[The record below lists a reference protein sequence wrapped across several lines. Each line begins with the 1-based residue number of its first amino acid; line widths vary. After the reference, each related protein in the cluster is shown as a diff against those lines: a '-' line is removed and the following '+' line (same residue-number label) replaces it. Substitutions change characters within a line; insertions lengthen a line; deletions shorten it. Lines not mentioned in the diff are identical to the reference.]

1 MKILRFTILPVFLA
15 ALWISISE
23 FVRNELLFKS
33 YWIDHYRNLGLVF
46 PSEPVNGAM
55 WGVWSLLFAAA
66 IFFISK
72 KFNLLQTTS
81 ISWLMGFVLMWVVI
95 GNLNV
100 LPFSLLIFAV
110 PLSII
115 ESFLAAL
122 IISKLG
128 NKKADNI
135 KVKT

>member
-1 MKILRFTILPVFLA
+1 MLRFTILPVFLA